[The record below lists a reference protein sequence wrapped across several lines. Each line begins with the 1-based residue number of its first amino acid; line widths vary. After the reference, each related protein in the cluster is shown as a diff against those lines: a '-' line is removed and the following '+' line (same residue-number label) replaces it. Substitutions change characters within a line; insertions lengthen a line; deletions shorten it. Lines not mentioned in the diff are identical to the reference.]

1 MIQFFQVRILPIE
14 NQTFSLLKY
23 KALMLMEHQTAK
35 PERILKFLQIIP
47 RNCLNKLSVLM
58 SVPKGEIVE

>member
-1 MIQFFQVRILPIE
+1 
-14 NQTFSLLKY
+14 
-23 KALMLMEHQTAK
+23 MLMEHQTAK